1 MNQSRIQIAKRD
13 IIRLFDELPN
23 KVLTQSKIGD
33 IFSKQRDSWRL
44 AQNMTVRNFIDFLIK
59 QAKLK
64 RFDFPFPY
72 RKEIRYTWGEI
83 PLLEILL
90 ALKSNA
96 YFSHYTA
103 MKMHGLTEQVP
114 KTIYLNHEQPNRPKG
129 AGLEQGRID
138 LAFSRAARVSQNAI
152 EFGDLRIC
160 LINGM
165 QTGQLGVIDEKVS
178 YDFPNPIQVRF
189 TNIERT
195 LIDITVRP
203 NYAGG
208 VFEVLKAYRLSQGR
222 VSINKIA
229 AMLQKLQYVYPY
241 HQAIG
246 FYLERA
252 GYKDDSIALLRRFPM
267 EFNFYLTHQ
276 ISNKVYIKD
285 WRLYI
290 PKGF

>member
-1 MNQSRIQIAKRD
+1 
-13 IIRLFDELPN
+13 
-23 KVLTQSKIGD
+23 
-33 IFSKQRDSWRL
+33 
-44 AQNMTVRNFIDFLIK
+44 MTTGSFIDFLVN
-59 QAKLK
+59 QTKLK

-72 RKEIRYTWGEI
+72 RKEIRYSWGEI

-90 ALKSNA
+90 TLKSNA

-103 MKMHGLTEQVP
+103 VKMHGLTEQVP
-114 KTIYLNHEQPNRPKG
+114 KTIYLNHEQPSRPKDV
-129 AGLEQGRID
+129 GLEQGRID
-138 LAFSRAARVSQNAI
+138 TAFSRAARVSQNVI
-152 EFGDLRIC
+152 EFGDVRIC

-178 YDFPNPIQVRF
+178 YDSQDPINVRF

-203 NYAGG
+203 SYAGG
-208 VFEVLKAYRLSQGR
+208 VFEVLKAYRLSQER
-222 VSINKIA
+222 VSINKLT

-246 FYLERA
+246 FYFERA

-267 EFNFYLTHQ
+267 EFDFYLTNQ
-276 ISNKVYIKD
+276 INDKVYNKD